1 MSLELNLIV
10 RTLHYI
16 YIQEIMIQ
24 TRFIKLITLKI
35 IFIITK
41 LIHKIPLIFVKRK
54 LKQEMERVK
63 CTAQK

>member
-1 MSLELNLIV
+1 
-10 RTLHYI
+10 
-16 YIQEIMIQ
+16 MIQ